1 MERNYSDLA
10 GRAMPAYAAYLGARA
25 AGGAALLFTEASY
38 VRQDSKA
45 RLHQAGMHDDSVLPG
60 LQSIARVVHEHGA
73 LLGVEVNHAGRV
85 VPSSVS
91 QRMPVGPSPVAC
103 TEIGGEVPVARR

>member
-1 MERNYSDLA
+1 MPPAVSASLGSPLRLRGVRLRNRVVGAPMERNYCDLA
-10 GRAMPAYAAYLGARA
+10 GRASPAYPAYLEARA

-60 LQSIARVVHEHGA
+60 LRA
-73 LLGVEVNHAGRV
+73 
-85 VPSSVS
+85 
-91 QRMPVGPSPVAC
+91 
-103 TEIGGEVPVARR
+103 